1 MRWATAARSSAPTAI
16 PPAPARWPHER
27 IPARGWRETDWLLLL
42 PPLATAA
49 TVLLANLFADAA
61 ISPLSLAELIGRLE
75 YPNPRP

>member
-1 MRWATAARSSAPTAI
+1 MARRKNLLQHPLPLPWKLPLQHLLPPPSQQLLPLPT
-16 PPAPARWPHER
+16 
-27 IPARGWRETDWLLLL
+27 LLLL